1 MPSSVLFHNEV
12 YFPLFCQEYISAE
25 IEISESIWANSQQFW
40 NSFLVLFLNTQVR
53 KKWQIC
59 QDDLL

>member
-1 MPSSVLFHNEV
+1 MFRFMMRFIS
-12 YFPLFCQEYISAE
+12 PLFCQEYISAE
-25 IEISESIWANSQQFW
+25 IEISGSIWANSQQFW